1 MAQFCIYTIWLNPYF
16 MRVLIYDDEPDVLR
30 LYKMILEKRGY
41 EVLTFDNCCDLITT
55 IDHTHPDV
63 IIMDNEMPGISG
75 IQATKSIKSDLRY
88 AHIPV
93 ISCSANSEGKY
104 LADEAHADIFLP
116 KPLSIQGL
124 EAAIRQVAA

>member
-1 MAQFCIYTIWLNPYF
+1 
-16 MRVLIYDDEPDVLR
+16 MRVLIYDDELDVLR

-41 EVLTFDNCCDLITT
+41 EVLTFDNCNDLITT

-75 IQATKSIKSDLRY
+75 IQATKSIKNDIRY

-93 ISCSANSEGKY
+93 ISCSANTEGKS
-104 LADEAHADIFLP
+104 LAAEARADIFLP
-116 KPLSIQGL
+116 KPLTIQGL
-124 EAAIRQVAA
+124 EAAIKKVAA